1 MTTPLYPS
9 FYRYME
15 TTRHMIFYRVS
26 PTLLLPT
33 RLQLP
38 HVEQMSLIDCSP
50 VGTANLLHRRFFPSL
65 QRIHY
70 LSGPPPA
77 DSMIHERFG
86 KNVEW
91 IFPMGDY
98 PFYRIMVEA
107 GYGKRDEWIVRNHL
121 ASEKIA
127 NGERW
132 FDLYLPS
139 RTIVCGEWYY
149 RQQLA
154 YFWKKHSDHA
164 GVMYPIHNEYPAD
177 FHFLPGKA
185 KSHPIYDSRWIYH
198 QDCMEDAFLRR
209 INSPNH

>member
-15 TTRHMIFYRVS
+15 TTRHMIFYRLS
-26 PTLLLPT
+26 PTLLFPT

-38 HVEQMSLIDCSP
+38 RVEQISLIDCSP
-50 VGTANLLHRRFFPSL
+50 IGTTNILHRRFFPSL

-70 LSGPPPA
+70 LSGPPA
-77 DSMIHERFG
+77 DSMIHTRFG
-86 KNVEW
+86 RNVEW

-121 ASEKIA
+121 ASEKIVD
-127 NGERW
+127 GERW

-139 RTIVCGEWYY
+139 RSIVCGEWYY

-154 YFWKKHSDHA
+154 YIWKKHSDSA
-164 GVMYPIHNEYPAD
+164 GVSYPIHKEYPSD
-177 FHFLPGKA
+177 FHFLPPKA
-185 KSHPIYDSRWIYH
+185 ESVPIYDSRWIYH
-198 QDCMEDAFLRR
+198 QECMENVFLRR
-209 INSPNH
+209 INSPHG